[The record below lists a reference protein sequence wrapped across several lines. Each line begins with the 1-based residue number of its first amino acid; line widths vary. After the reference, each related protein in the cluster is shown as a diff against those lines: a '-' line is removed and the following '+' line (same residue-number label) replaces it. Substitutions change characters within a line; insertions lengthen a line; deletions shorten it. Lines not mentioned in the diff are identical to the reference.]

1 MAIYLT
7 GKALGFRGWRWVC
20 VLFGAPAVLWAAWF
34 YFRFRDRPRDHPLVD
49 EDDIT
54 IIEAAETAKSTTE
67 ADTESVERPPE
78 PMETI
83 PNAGAWRA
91 ILTNPYAGAWRAILT
106 KLEGRLEV
114 VHVQSDRVI
123 QVRERLAR
131 HHPCE
136 SPMPNESPDDGTIL
150 LFNPGL
156 IVFLMCS

>member
-1 MAIYLT
+1 VAIYLT
-7 GKALGFRGWRWVC
+7 GKALGFLGWRWVC

-49 EDDIT
+49 EDEIT
-54 IIEAAETAKSTTE
+54 LIETAKSTTE

-83 PNAGAWRA
+83 PN
-91 ILTNPYAGAWRAILT
+91 AGAWRAILT